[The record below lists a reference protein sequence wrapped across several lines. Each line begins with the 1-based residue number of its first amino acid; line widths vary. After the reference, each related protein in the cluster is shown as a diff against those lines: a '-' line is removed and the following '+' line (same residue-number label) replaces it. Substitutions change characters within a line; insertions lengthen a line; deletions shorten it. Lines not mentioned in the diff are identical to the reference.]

1 MLFKRI
7 AAICF
12 TLAFLMAII
21 LFTGIGAQN
30 IPRLIA
36 EFLFLG
42 FGALVLNLILL
53 SLGINFRF
61 KNSSDK
67 EINRL
72 IQINALKDEAYF
84 KLEKQVLERT
94 KEIELKKQEIQ
105 EKNTEIISS
114 ISYAKRIQEALLP
127 SDEKIKHLL
136 PASELWYAPKDIVA
150 GDFYWVDQKH
160 FNGKNYTFFA
170 VGDCTGH
177 GVPGAMMSVLCVNA
191 LNASLAKTVAPGTAK
206 MLEICNRLLNDNLNQ
221 HSPDLNDG
229 MDISLC
235 CFEPE
240 SSTLYWSGANS
251 PLWILQNN
259 ELIEYTGTRRPI
271 GKSISTQ
278 DFEEQKI
285 TLNNT
290 DRLFLFSDGIVDQFG
305 GDYSKKFKKVQLRK
319 SILASAGV
327 TLNEQLNFIKS
338 NILDWK
344 GSTEQVDDI
353 ALLIVECG

>member
-21 LFTGIGAQN
+21 LFAGIGAQN

-61 KNSSDK
+61 KNSSDE

-72 IQINALKDEAYF
+72 KQINALEDEAFF

-127 SDEKIKHLL
+127 SEEKIKHLL

-240 SSTLYWSGANS
+240 SSTL
-251 PLWILQNN
+251 
-259 ELIEYTGTRRPI
+259 
-271 GKSISTQ
+271 
-278 DFEEQKI
+278 
-285 TLNNT
+285 
-290 DRLFLFSDGIVDQFG
+290 
-305 GDYSKKFKKVQLRK
+305 
-319 SILASAGV
+319 
-327 TLNEQLNFIKS
+327 
-338 NILDWK
+338 
-344 GSTEQVDDI
+344 
-353 ALLIVECG
+353 

>member
-21 LFTGIGAQN
+21 LFAGIGAQN

-61 KNSSDK
+61 KNSSDE

-94 KEIELKKQEIQ
+94 KEIELKKQEIK

-127 SDEKIKHLL
+127 SEEKIKHLL

-160 FNGKNYTFFA
+160 FNGKNYTNE
-170 VGDCTGH
+170 T
-177 GVPGAMMSVLCVNA
+177 
-191 LNASLAKTVAPGTAK
+191 T
-206 MLEICNRLLNDNLNQ
+206 
-221 HSPDLNDG
+221 
-229 MDISLC
+229 
-235 CFEPE
+235 
-240 SSTLYWSGANS
+240 Y
-251 PLWILQNN
+251 N
-259 ELIEYTGTRRPI
+259 ELVSCSFYPHE
-271 GKSISTQ
+271 
-278 DFEEQKI
+278 
-285 TLNNT
+285 LC
-290 DRLFLFSDGIVDQFG
+290 
-305 GDYSKKFKKVQLRK
+305 KFK
-319 SILASAGV
+319 GY
-327 TLNEQLNFIKS
+327 
-338 NILDWK
+338 
-344 GSTEQVDDI
+344 
-353 ALLIVECG
+353 